1 MMVLKGVL
9 KESRDYYRQI
19 ESEING
25 RLRRLPKGSIK
36 RRRINRNFYYYLQS
50 RKGPKVVHKYLGKQ
64 DPKELQ
70 KQLKER
76 RQLENELKKIH
87 ESLHLLNKMKK
98 HKRNK

>member
-9 KESRDYYRQI
+9 KESREYYQQI
-19 ESEING
+19 ASKIKG
-25 RLRRLPKGSIK
+25 LLRRLPKGSIK
-36 RRRINRNFYYYLQS
+36 RRRINRQFYYYLQS

-76 RQLENELKKIH
+76 HQLENELKKIY
-87 ESLHLLNKMKK
+87 ESLHLLNRMRKR
-98 HKRNK
+98 KRNK

>member
-1 MMVLKGVL
+1 MVLKGVL

>member
-1 MMVLKGVL
+1 MKVLKGVL
-9 KESRDYYRQI
+9 KESREYYRQLAG
-19 ESEING
+19 EINN

-36 RRRINRNFYYYLQS
+36 RRRINRQFYYYLQS

-64 DPKELQ
+64 DPEELQ

-76 RQLENELKKIH
+76 HQLENELKKIH